1 MGLFRQVLRTT
12 SGLRRAL
19 VDINRLRE
27 IVQVLVKHGF
37 GHLVGHVML
46 SGAIAYQA
54 GLVDTGKEGVFTR
67 ARRSV
72 VVFFGSAAD
81 LVTSVLATF
90 GLWKR
95 RSDEEDEAANLP
107 MKERARATLV
117 ELGPTFVKIG
127 QILSTRPDLIPAD
140 WCQEFSTL
148 QDQVDPLPLD
158 VIEKGVSD
166 NLGKPGSEL
175 FQSVDPEPLASA
187 SIAQV
192 HAAVMH
198 DGRRVVIKVR
208 RPGVRRRIRTD
219 ISILAFLARSVESQF
234 PEARMVDL
242 PGILSEIDKSVQ
254 AETDF
259 TIEAGN
265 LRRIRENFVD
275 EPDIHI
281 PEVVDELTRRGVLTM
296 ERLDGIPIRDARAAG
311 CDMEKVGQAY
321 LQSAFKMLFD
331 DGFFHGDLHPGNVLV
346 LKDGGLGLL
355 DFGMIGRL
363 SEEMIDQLVSIVFAL
378 QRRDFRTIARLFYA
392 IGIKEVPIDYV
403 AFEQDV
409 MEVMDRYWVGKAVQ
423 DIELGGFLR
432 ELASGCIRYRIRMA
446 SAFTM
451 LMKALVTTE
460 GLAKTLLPEVNPI
473 EEMTPYIKQLAA
485 KRFAPERV
493 RRDLLGMFASF
504 STVMDRLPVL
514 ANQAMDDYQ
523 SGRMKLPVVM
533 ETPQEELDLRERSV
547 NRIILALVVVGLVL
561 GSSVALLDQS
571 LRIWNIP
578 LLSIFGFGLAFST
591 WCILLW
597 GIWRSG
603 RV

>member
-1 MGLFRQVLRTT
+1 MGLFRQVVRTT
-12 SGLRRAL
+12 RGLRRAL

-27 IVQVLVKHGF
+27 IIQVLIRHGF

-54 GLVDTGKEGVFTR
+54 GLVPTGPERFFTR

-72 VVFFGSAAD
+72 VLFFGSAAD
-81 LVTSVLATF
+81 LISSALSTF

-95 RSDEEDEAANLP
+95 REEEEETLP
-107 MKERARATLV
+107 MKARARDTLV
-117 ELGPTFVKIG
+117 DLGPTFVKIG
-127 QILSTRPDLIPAD
+127 QILSTRPDLIPDD
-140 WCQEFSTL
+140 WCEEFSSL
-148 QDQVDPLPLD
+148 QDRVDPLPLE
-158 VIEKGVSD
+158 VIEKVVTDS
-166 NLGKPGSEL
+166 LGKPSEEL
-175 FQSVDPEPLASA
+175 FESMEPDPLASA

-192 HAAVMH
+192 HAAILH
-198 DGRRVVIKVR
+198 DGRQVVIKVR
-208 RPGVRRRIRTD
+208 RPGVRKRITTD

-234 PEARMVDL
+234 PAARMVDL
-242 PGILSEIDKSVQ
+242 PGILIEIDKSVR

-259 TIEAGN
+259 NVEAGN

-275 EPDIHI
+275 EKDIHI
-281 PEVVDELTRRGVLTM
+281 PEVVGELTAAGVLTM
-296 ERLDGIPIRDARAAG
+296 ERLDGIPIREAREAG
-311 CDMEKVGQAY
+311 YDMDVVGRAY

-346 LKDGGLGLL
+346 MRDGGLGLL

-363 SEEMIDQLVSIVFAL
+363 SEEMIDQIVAIVFAL
-378 QRRDFRTIARLFYA
+378 QRRDHRTISRIFYE
-392 IGIKEVPIDYV
+392 IGIKEEPVNYV
-403 AFEQDV
+403 LFEQDV
-409 MEVMDRYWVGKAVQ
+409 AEVIDKFLVGKSMQ
-423 DIELGGFLR
+423 DIQLGGFLR
-432 ELASGCIRYRIRMA
+432 EIAAGCIRYRIRMP

-460 GLAKTLLPEVNPI
+460 GLAKTLLQELNPV
-473 EEMTPYIKQLAA
+473 EEMFPYIQKLAA
-485 KRFAPERV
+485 RRFAPERV
-493 RRDLLGMFASF
+493 RRDLLGMFAAC
-504 STVMDRLPVL
+504 TTIMDRLPGL

-523 SGRMKLPVVM
+523 AGRMKLPVVM
-533 ETPQEELDLRERSV
+533 RTPQGELDQRERSV
-547 NRIILALVVVGLVL
+547 NRIILAMMVVGLVL

>member
-1 MGLFRQVLRTT
+1 MGLFRQVIKTT
-12 SGLRRAL
+12 RGLRRAL

-27 IVQVLVKHGF
+27 IVQVLVRHGF

-54 GLVDTGKEGVFTR
+54 GLVDTGRERFFTR
-67 ARRSV
+67 ARRSA
-72 VVFFGSAAD
+72 VVFIGSAAD
-81 LVTSVLATF
+81 LITSVLSTF

-95 RSDEEDEAANLP
+95 KEREEESLP
-107 MKERARATLV
+107 MRARARDTLV
-117 ELGPTFVKIG
+117 DLGPTFVKIG
-127 QILSTRPDLIPAD
+127 QILSTRPDLIPDD
-140 WCQEFSTL
+140 WCEEFSSL
-148 QDQVDPLPLD
+148 QDRVDPLPLET
-158 VIEKGVSD
+158 IEKQVEKS
-166 NLGKPGSEL
+166 LGKPGGEL
-175 FQSVDPEPLASA
+175 FESVDPEPLASA

-192 HAAVMH
+192 HAATLH
-198 DGRRVVIKVR
+198 GGQRVVIKVR
-208 RPGVRRRIRTD
+208 RPGVRRRITTD

-242 PGILSEIDKSVQ
+242 PGILTEIDKSVR

-265 LRRIRENFVD
+265 LRRIRENFEGEEDV
-275 EPDIHI
+275 HI
-281 PEVVDELTRRGVLTM
+281 PEVVDELTAQGVLTM
-296 ERLDGIPIRDARAAG
+296 ERLDGVPIRDAREQG
-311 CDMEKVGQAY
+311 YDMALVGRAY
-321 LQSAFKMLFD
+321 LQAAFKMLFD

-346 LKDGGLGLL
+346 MKDGGLGML

-363 SEEMIDQLVSIVFAL
+363 SEEMTDQVVAIVFAL
-378 QRRDFRTIARLFYA
+378 QRRDFRTISRIFYE
-392 IGIKEVPIDYV
+392 IGIKEVPVNYA
-403 AFEQDV
+403 AFEGDV
-409 MEVMDRYWVGKAVQ
+409 MEVMDKFFVGKAMK
-423 DIELGGFLR
+423 DIQLGGFMR
-432 ELASGCIRYRIRMA
+432 ELASGCIRYRIRMP
-446 SAFTM
+446 SGFTM

-460 GLAKTLLPEVNPI
+460 GLAKTLLQELNPV
-473 EEMTPYIKQLAA
+473 EEMYPYIQKLAA
-485 KRFAPERV
+485 RRFAPERI

-504 STVMDRLPVL
+504 STIMDRLPGL

-523 SGRMKLPVVM
+523 AGRMKLPVVM
-533 ETPQEELDLRERSV
+533 QTPPEELDLRERSV

>member
-12 SGLRRAL
+12 RGLRRAL

-37 GHLVGHVML
+37 GHLIGHVML

-54 GLVDTGKEGVFTR
+54 GLVDTGQERFFAR

-72 VVFFGSAAD
+72 VLFFGSAAD
-81 LVTSVLATF
+81 LVTSVLSTF

-95 RSDEEDEAANLP
+95 KEDDEEVANLP
-107 MKERARATLV
+107 MKARARSTLV

-140 WCQEFSTL
+140 WCQEFSSL
-148 QDQVDPLPLD
+148 QDQVDPLPLE
-158 VIEKGVSD
+158 VIEKGISGS
-166 NLGKPGSEL
+166 LGKPSSEL
-175 FQSVDPEPLASA
+175 YRHVDSEPLASA

-192 HAAVMH
+192 HAAELH

-208 RPGVRRRIRTD
+208 RPGVRKRLTTD

-242 PGILSEIDKSVQ
+242 PGILSEIDKSVR

-265 LRRIRENFVD
+265 LRRIRDNFVD
-275 EPDIHI
+275 EEDIHI
-281 PEVVDELTRRGVLTM
+281 PEVVDELTEAGVLTM
-296 ERLDGIPIRDARAAG
+296 ERLDGIPIRDAREAG
-311 CDMEKVGQAY
+311 YDMDVVGRAY
-321 LQSAFKMLFD
+321 LQSAFKMLFA

-346 LKDGGLGLL
+346 MKDGGLGLL

-363 SEEMIDQLVSIVFAL
+363 SEEMIDQIVAIVFAL
-378 QRRDFRTIARLFYA
+378 QRRDFRTIARIFYA
-392 IGIKEVPIDYV
+392 IGIKEVPVNYV
-403 AFEQDV
+403 AFENDV
-409 MEVMDRYWVGKAVQ
+409 LEVMDRYFVGKSMQ
-423 DIELGGFLR
+423 DIQLGGFLR
-432 ELASGCIRYRIRMA
+432 ELAAGCIRYRIRMA
-446 SAFTM
+446 SGFTM

-460 GLAKTLLPEVNPI
+460 GLAKTLLHELNPV
-473 EEMTPYIKQLAA
+473 EEMTPYIEQLAA
-485 KRFAPERV
+485 RRFAPERV

-504 STVMDRLPVL
+504 TTVMDRLPVL
-514 ANQAMDDYQ
+514 VNQAMDDYQ
-523 SGRMKLPVVM
+523 AGRMKVPVIL
-533 ETPQEELDLRERSV
+533 ETPREELDLRERSV